1 MLLGSESNVDLRRFS
16 HKRLSTLSE
25 AQSNPCLDVVKTK
38 HLPRSYLTPIQDAEM
53 KKPKTHK
60 MMAAWR
66 IDSRLLK
73 RLKAFA
79 KRKRT
84 TQTALLE
91 KWIDQKCILKKQ
103 EN

>member
-1 MLLGSESNVDLRRFS
+1 M
-16 HKRLSTLSE
+16 
-25 AQSNPCLDVVKTK
+25 KTK
-38 HLPRSYLTPIQDAEM
+38 
-53 KKPKTHK
+53 K

-79 KRKRT
+79 KRKHT

-103 EN
+103 ED